1 MVLLGPSFR
10 PKVERNVPSRAED
23 LAGFAVSYRRP
34 GERFEEMERG
44 GI

>member
-1 MVLLGPSFR
+1 MVLLGPRFR

-34 GERFEEMERG
+34 GERSEEMERG
-44 GI
+44 GL